1 MGKDQACYGQIFSK
15 DRECVFSWGTETPPV
30 PKMSRQEMQ
39 RYLEFG
45 DVTDSEAADS
55 GDTVSVVICDGRNR
69 VACGEVGELCGLRIY
84 CECSKDPR
92 PETSKSG
99 R

>member
-1 MGKDQACYGQIFSK
+1 MGRDHACYGQIFTE
-15 DRECVFSWGTETPPV
+15 DRGCVFSWGTETPPV
-30 PKMSRQEMQ
+30 PKVSRQEMQ
-39 RYLEFG
+39 RHLELS
-45 DVTDSEAADS
+45 DVTGPEAAEV
-55 GDTVSVVICDGRNR
+55 GDTVSVVVCDGRNR

-92 PETSKSG
+92 PETSESA